1 MIDRYH
7 ILQASTYLKELVSF
21 PHEWGGGGTFTC
33 NLSLRCCFEQPA
45 RSYVACLR
53 NSNTW
58 SSQDTKP
65 TTPPQL
71 LNHSGSRMTTFLF
84 LPLEFHTKK
93 KSKFR
98 FFPWNQFHEKF
109 SWNWLHGKFAPTWGS
124 IFRRSL
130 NFLPTM
136 RIESPALES
145 PSHIPILSPLALIDT
160 TAPFIWK
167 YDF

>member
-93 KSKFR
+93 KIKVPFLSVKSISRKIFVKLIPFSFIIIFFR
-98 FFPWNQFHEKF
+98 ENSSLF
-109 SWNWLHGKFAPTWGS
+109 SPKNSSNITGRGRLQRNRQH
-124 IFRRSL
+124 RRQIKTFEMNVGGL
-130 NFLPTM
+130 T
-136 RIESPALES
+136 
-145 PSHIPILSPLALIDT
+145 
-160 TAPFIWK
+160 K
-167 YDF
+167 

>member
-45 RSYVACLR
+45 SSYVACLR

-84 LPLEFHTKK
+84 LPLEFHSKK
-93 KSKFR
+93 NQSSIFSVKSISR
-98 FFPWNQFHEKF
+98 KF
-109 SWNWLHGKFAPTWGS
+109 SCNWYLFNYYNIFSWKLKS
-124 IFRRSL
+124 IFLQISSNITGRGRLQRNRQHRRQIKTFEMNVGGL
-130 NFLPTM
+130 T
-136 RIESPALES
+136 
-145 PSHIPILSPLALIDT
+145 
-160 TAPFIWK
+160 K
-167 YDF
+167 

>member
-45 RSYVACLR
+45 SSYVACLR

-84 LPLEFHTKK
+84 LPLEFHSKKIKVPFFFREINFTKIFVK
-93 KSKFR
+93 LHWYLFIYH
-98 FFPWNQFHEKF
+98 NIF
-109 SWNWLHGKFAPTWGS
+109 SWKLKS
-124 IFRRSL
+124 IF
-130 NFLPTM
+130 PQ
-136 RIESPALES
+136 
-145 PSHIPILSPLALIDT
+145 
-160 TAPFIWK
+160 K
-167 YDF
+167 

>member
-58 SSQDTKP
+58 SRQDK
-65 TTPPQL
+65 PPQL

-84 LPLEFHTKK
+84 LPFRICFEKKNQTSIFWHYSGVRKLK
-93 KSKFR
+93 KSRPKNS
-98 FFPWNQFHEKF
+98 WNQINQFHEKKF
-109 SWNWLHGKFAPTWGS
+109 STKIHFFAISKMAKNQFLNWENC
-124 IFRRSL
+124 IFSMYI
-130 NFLPTM
+130 N
-136 RIESPALES
+136 
-145 PSHIPILSPLALIDT
+145 
-160 TAPFIWK
+160 
-167 YDF
+167 

>member
-45 RSYVACLR
+45 SSYVACLR

-84 LPLEFHTKK
+84 LPLEFHWKKIKVPFFFREINFTKIFVK
-93 KSKFR
+93 LH
-98 FFPWNQFHEKF
+98 WYQFIYHNIF
-109 SWNWLHGKFAPTWGS
+109 SWKLKS
-124 IFRRSL
+124 IF
-130 NFLPTM
+130 PQ
-136 RIESPALES
+136 
-145 PSHIPILSPLALIDT
+145 
-160 TAPFIWK
+160 K
-167 YDF
+167 

>member
-7 ILQASTYLKELVSF
+7 IVLQASTYLKELVSF

-45 RSYVACLR
+45 SSYVACLR

-84 LPLEFHTKK
+84 LPLEYHSKKIKVPFFFREINFTKF
-93 KSKFR
+93 FR
-98 FFPWNQFHEKF
+98 E
-109 SWNWLHGKFAPTWGS
+109 
-124 IFRRSL
+124 
-130 NFLPTM
+130 
-136 RIESPALES
+136 
-145 PSHIPILSPLALIDT
+145 IDT
-160 TAPFIWK
+160 YSIIIIF
-167 YDF
+167 FREN

>member
-45 RSYVACLR
+45 SSYVACLR

-84 LPLEFHTKK
+84 LPLELPSEKNQ
-93 KSKFR
+93 SSV
-98 FFPWNQFHEKF
+98 FFPWNQFHEIF
-109 SWNWLHGKFAPTWGS
+109 SWNWYLFNYYN
-124 IFRRSL
+124 IFSWKLKSFFPKNSSNITGRGRLQRNRQHRRQIKTFEMNVGGL
-130 NFLPTM
+130 T
-136 RIESPALES
+136 
-145 PSHIPILSPLALIDT
+145 
-160 TAPFIWK
+160 K
-167 YDF
+167 